1 MATDCTFVIG
11 EKTFGIEQRDKNG
24 QIKYIE
30 KGTFSI
36 ELEKHI
42 DTGGDSG
49 FLCQIYCSLREQ
61 SRYSYC
67 NKSLMLNVLINLKI
81 NSLLVR
87 KLFISHIDANECHE
101 GVNSY

>member
-1 MATDCTFVIG
+1 MATNCTFVVG

-24 QIKYIE
+24 QIKRIG
-30 KGTFSI
+30 KGHFSI

-49 FLCQIYCSLREQ
+49 FLCQMYCSLREQ

-67 NKSLMLNVLINLKI
+67 NK
-81 NSLLVR
+81 
-87 KLFISHIDANECHE
+87 C
-101 GVNSY
+101 